1 MAEIQTPKLELG
13 PIKSDLETIILDE
26 ISDEESLVRAT
37 EILDTI
43 IDDNSLFTAL
53 ENLQKFL
60 SLNSLQTL
68 YTKIANTYL
77 GEGIP
82 ENSLKRIF
90 ATAAIQHETRDQ
102 IFDWLRSL
110 EEQDVEEGIVAISAA
125 IENALDSDIPEKE
138 ILTEIFPEIGEI
150 TEEFRALA
158 QEIIVTRIINPD
170 SLKVKNLLRVSRPKQ
185 TKLSRALL
193 KRFQAEIA
201 EQKKSAS

>member
-13 PIKSDLETIILDE
+13 PIKSDLETIILDA
-26 ISDEESLVRAT
+26 ITDEESLVRAT

-43 IDDNSLFTAL
+43 IDENSLFTAL

-60 SLNSLQTL
+60 PSNSLQTV
-68 YTKIANTYL
+68 YTKIANIYL

-102 IFDWLRSL
+102 IFDWLRNL
-110 EEQDVEEGIVAISAA
+110 EEQDVEEGIVTVSAA

-158 QEIIVTRIINPD
+158 QEIVVTRIINPD
-170 SLKVKNLLRVSRPKQ
+170 SLKVRNLLRVSTPKQ
-185 TKLSRALL
+185 TKLSKALL

-201 EQKKSAS
+201 EQKAA

>member
-13 PIKSDLETIILDE
+13 PIKSDLETIILDA
-26 ISDEESLVRAT
+26 ITDEESLVRAT

-43 IDDNSLFTAL
+43 IDENSLFTAL

-60 SLNSLQTL
+60 PSNSLQTV
-68 YTKIANTYL
+68 YTKIANIYL

-102 IFDWLRSL
+102 LFDWLRNL
-110 EEQDVEEGIVAISAA
+110 EEQDVEEGIVTVSAA

-158 QEIIVTRIINPD
+158 QEIVVTRIINPD
-170 SLKVKNLLRVSRPKQ
+170 SLKVRNLLRVSTPKQ
-185 TKLSRALL
+185 TKLSKALL

-201 EQKKSAS
+201 EQKAA

>member
-13 PIKSDLETIILDE
+13 PIKSDLETIILDA
-26 ISDEESLVRAT
+26 ITDEESLVRAT

-43 IDDNSLFTAL
+43 IDENSLFTAL

-60 SLNSLQTL
+60 PSNSLQTV
-68 YTKIANTYL
+68 YTKIANIYL
-77 GEGIP
+77 GEGIS

-102 IFDWLRSL
+102 IFDWLRNL
-110 EEQDVEEGIVAISAA
+110 EEQDVEEGIVTVSAA

-158 QEIIVTRIINPD
+158 QEIVVTRIINPD
-170 SLKVKNLLRVSRPKQ
+170 SLKVRNLLRVSTPKQ
-185 TKLSRALL
+185 TKLSKALL

-201 EQKKSAS
+201 EQKAA